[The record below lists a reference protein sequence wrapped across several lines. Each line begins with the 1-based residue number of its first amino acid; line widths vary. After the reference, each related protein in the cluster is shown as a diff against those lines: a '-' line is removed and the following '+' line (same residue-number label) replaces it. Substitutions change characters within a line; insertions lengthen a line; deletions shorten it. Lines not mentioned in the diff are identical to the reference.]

1 MAVIT
6 ALAANAPKTR
16 RGGKAGGQSGFCVRA
31 SRHKRAERD
40 TKEKRGRLRYAFRRE
55 EFPESH

>member
-16 RGGKAGGQSGFCVRA
+16 RGEKLAARAGSVCARLDTREQRETRKKSGV
-31 SRHKRAERD
+31 
-40 TKEKRGRLRYAFRRE
+40 G
-55 EFPESH
+55 